1 MPNGTQ
7 LLLPVRTKQ
16 LECERRL
23 PYDIVQAHKE
33 QDTSAYL
40 QTRISSSRT
49 IHKLFFHSI
58 IINYDGIDYFNEI
71 YKINNDKL
79 IVE

>member
-1 MPNGTQ
+1 MI
-7 LLLPVRTKQ
+7 LYKLTKNK
-16 LECERRL
+16 
-23 PYDIVQAHKE
+23 VQI
-33 QDTSAYL
+33 SAYL

>member
-33 QDTSAYL
+33 QGTSACL
-40 QTRISSSRT
+40 QTSWKRV
-49 IHKLFFHSI
+49 KV
-58 IINYDGIDYFNEI
+58 EQ
-71 YKINNDKL
+71 YKAQANFS
-79 IVE
+79 